1 MRWCVLVALVGCVGG
16 SPRDPSQEGTDD
28 PAVLALQ
35 AEVRGLKQQ
44 IAALRVDVDAARGI
58 ADGNRA
64 ELDDVGPR
72 LGDVEAREYVAPG
85 QPEPWARGSVIAE
98 IDCEEHGPKMVR
110 VDGVTPGPGL
120 PPLLWQRIRR
130 WDGDSWGEW
139 EGWTLEDWR
148 KWPTGSEDPY
158 IEPGE
163 LVVGCSY
170 KEGYIHHQFRLIAP

>member
-1 MRWCVLVALVGCVGG
+1 MRWCVLVALVGCAGG

-44 IAALRVDVDAARGI
+44 IAALRADVDAARGI

-98 IDCEEHGPKMVR
+98 IDCAEHGTSVLRFGYVP
-110 VDGVTPGPGL
+110 TGPVLL
-120 PPLLWQRIRR
+120 PSLWQRYRR
-130 WDGDSWGEW
+130 NGGEW
-139 EGWTLEDWR
+139 TPWAPEPWR
-148 KWPTGSEDPY
+148 EWPSGLEDPY

-163 LVVGCSY
+163 HVVRC
-170 KEGYIHHQFRLIAP
+170 IHDPGVYELQVRLLAP